1 MGGPWEGTRAE
12 GAQETI
18 NQRLHCPSP
27 PGTCGVLTLTTGH
40 LWGSDLSPLGTYRV
54 LTLTTGHLWGA
65 DLSPLGTYR
74 ALILTTRHLWGADPH
89 HWAPTGC

>member
-54 LTLTTGHLWGA
+54 LTSH
-65 DLSPLGTYR
+65 Y
-74 ALILTTRHLWGADPH
+74 
-89 HWAPTGC
+89 WAPVGHCSSHTRTWDPPLVSS